1 MRKLILILAL
11 GLLVFSVEIVSAKPL
26 LQTEGDGCS
35 AVAQS
40 ALDAVRAVCEA
51 IGRDQVCYGNISIDA
66 DASDNAMDFNFEQAG
81 DIVDLSD
88 VAGLRLKTLDYFS
101 DEWGVALL
109 RVQASLPD
117 DAPQNVTMLL
127 FGNVEIANEGVAE
140 LVNLKMTTTTASNVR
155 LSPNS
160 NGPILGSVP
169 GGEEMVANG
178 RITNGVGEEWFRV
191 QFHRGPGGV
200 GWIWG
205 NLLTTDGDKNTLVE
219 LETQAAR
226 PYGPMQAFTFSSGQ
240 GDRPCETAP
249 DSGIL
254 IQTPAGVGEINFLIN
269 EVDIQIG
276 STAFLQSVPGQSLSA
291 RTLDGRVLTT
301 TGGVTRLVPKG
312 SQVSIPVD
320 EDGHASGPPE
330 LPEPYDL
337 DELDELDYVLDDE
350 LFEEDI
356 DVEAPLEAQFLDEFN
371 EFFNDSEHDAL
382 FDLLLEDEF
391 DEDFDAFFDALLD
404 GEFDEGQL
412 DEYIDQYFEEEF
424 GDELGLL
431 VKDALE
437 PDFIDGEFDEFADD
451 EFGEDCVGD
460 ECFGDEGFGEDC
472 FEDECF
478 TDDEFF
484 EDEFGDEGF
493 DDGGEEDFGDDDFE

>member
-1 MRKLILILAL
+1 MRKLTF
-11 GLLVFSVEIVSAKPL
+11 VIVIIVLTLFISIVNANPP
-26 LQTEGDGCS
+26 LQTTDDGSCS

-40 ALDAVRAVCEA
+40 ALDAVQTVCEA
-51 IGRDQVCYGNISIDA
+51 TGRNQVCYGNISIDA
-66 DASDNAMDFNFEQAG
+66 DASDDALNFKFEQAG
-81 DIVDLSD
+81 DIADLSD

-127 FGNVEIANEGVAE
+127 FGNVEIANQGGDD
-140 LVNLKMTTTTASNVR
+140 LVNLKMTTTTPSNIR
-155 LSPNS
+155 LSPSS
-160 NGPILGSVP
+160 NGPILGSV
-169 GGEEMVANG
+169 GGSEELVANG
-178 RITNGVGEEWFRV
+178 RITNAVGEEWIRL

-205 NLLTTDGDKNTLVE
+205 NLLTTDGDKNTLIE
-219 LETQAAR
+219 LETEAAR
-226 PYGPMQAFTFSSGQ
+226 PFGPMQAFTFNSGQ

-276 STAFLQSVPGQSLSA
+276 STVFLQSAPSTNMSV

-301 TGGVTRLVPKG
+301 TDGVTRLVPKG
-312 SQVSIPVD
+312 AQVSIPVD
-320 EDGHASGPPE
+320 DEGFASGPPD

-337 DELDELDYVLDDE
+337 DELDELDYALDEDFFEEDFELDEALDDE
-350 LFEEDI
+350 
-356 DVEAPLEAQFLDEFN
+356 FLDEFN
-371 EFFNDSEHDAL
+371 DFFNDGEFDAF

-391 DEDFDAFFDALLD
+391 DDEFDTFFDNLL
-404 GEFDEGQL
+404 EG
-412 DEYIDQYFEEEF
+412 EF
-424 GDELGLL
+424 GDEDLDSFINDYFDSEFEGELGLL
-431 VKDALE
+431 VEDALE
-437 PDFIDGEFDEFADD
+437 SDFIEADA
-451 EFGEDCVGD
+451 FGEGD
-460 ECFGDEGFGEDC
+460 DFGGDC

-478 TDDEFF
+478 GEGDDFGGDCFEDECFGEDEFGDDEFF
-484 EDEFGDEGF
+484 EDDYYDDESF
-493 DDGGEEDFGDDDFE
+493 DDDGFE